1 MNSIL
6 SKPPVFKL
14 PEAIKLL
21 KQIPWLEKI
30 DDSKL
35 EGIAK
40 IMDVKIFPPK
50 YDFDNEL
57 NANNIGIIVRGTG
70 EIVSS
75 KGSYDLDKG
84 FIISKI
90 NKNLTVGSQIISK
103 SPLTTVWIAENNIK
117 QFEKFASNFNSEI
130 K

>member
-1 MNSIL
+1 
-6 SKPPVFKL
+6 
-14 PEAIKLL
+14 
-21 KQIPWLEKI
+21 
-30 DDSKL
+30 
-35 EGIAK
+35 
-40 IMDVKIFPPK
+40 MDVKIFPPK